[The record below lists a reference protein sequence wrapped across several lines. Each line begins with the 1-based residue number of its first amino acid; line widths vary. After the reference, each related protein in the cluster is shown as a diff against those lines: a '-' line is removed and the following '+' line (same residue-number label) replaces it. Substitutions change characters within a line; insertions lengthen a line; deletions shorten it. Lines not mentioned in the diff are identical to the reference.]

1 MVRRASSARYQT
13 VYDLLEEMADRRS
26 VRPSF
31 EDDVQNQRVLDA
43 WERSAK
49 KRRYEKV

>member
-1 MVRRASSARYQT
+1 
-13 VYDLLEEMADRRS
+13 MADRRS

-31 EDDVQNQRVLDA
+31 EDGVKNQKVLDA

-49 KRRYEKV
+49 KRRWEKVYPPGIVSVLP